1 MSNNATFAY
10 LGPLGTYCNE
20 AAQAFAHKMGIA
32 EPEFVECPSFNEIYE
47 AVERGRCE
55 FGIMAFENSLEGPV
69 TATLDAFAFRN
80 GISIVGSLV
89 LDIHHC
95 LLLNKDATLDD
106 IEIIASHPQ
115 ALGQCRRYLN
125 EHFPRLERVSTL
137 STAHAAKLASENK
150 HIAAIG
156 NSYAAS
162 MYGCKVE
169 QPDIEDHFG
178 NQTQFVL
185 IARQGHPAV
194 LEGAKHA
201 TSIALFLGEDK
212 PGALLM
218 ILSEFAYA
226 GVNMT
231 RIQSRPTKQGLGS
244 YMFFVDIE
252 GDQNDPSIKTALD
265 CLRLKI
271 QEVKVL
277 GTYPIGLRI
286 ED

>member
-1 MSNNATFAY
+1 MPDTATLAY
-10 LGPLGTYCNE
+10 LGPIGTYCDE
-20 AAQAFAHKMGIA
+20 AAHTFAEKMGLSQA
-32 EPEFVECPSFNEIYE
+32 EFVECPSFNEIYE

-69 TATLDAFAFRN
+69 TATLDAFAFRS
-80 GISIVGSLV
+80 GVSIVGSLV

-125 EHFPRLERVSTL
+125 EHFPRLERISTL
-137 STAHAAKLASENK
+137 STAHAAQLASENK

-156 NSYAAS
+156 NKYAAS
-162 MYGCKVE
+162 IYDCKVE

-185 IARQGHPAV
+185 IARQGHHAV
-194 LEGAKHA
+194 LEGSKHA

-212 PGALLM
+212 PGTLLM

-252 GDQNDPSIKTALD
+252 GNQNDPSIKTALD

-286 ED
+286 GN